1 MNSSITVTTGSMR
14 VPRIVEVPA
23 ASSVRMKMNRVE
35 TNSGPGTAFFVY
47 EVNGRS
53 LIDLKKVKLA
63 SLLDALF
70 HRRSNGAIIIVLFDK
85 VTDKLSAEEQEFLGN
100 LLMETQ
106 ARL

>member
-1 MNSSITVTTGSMR
+1 
-14 VPRIVEVPA
+14 
-23 ASSVRMKMNRVE
+23 MNRVE
-35 TNSGPGTAFFVY
+35 TNTGPGTAFFVY
-47 EVNGRS
+47 EINGRS

-70 HRRSNGAIIIVLFDK
+70 HQRSNGAIIIVLFDK
-85 VTDKLSAEEQEFLGN
+85 VTDKLSIEEQEFLGN